1 MYNYFLNKIP
11 FLGAI
16 LVFISCQVET
26 QNTVP
31 LKQFTRLPAEKT
43 LVKFENTLTEGLNTN
58 ILMYEYFYNG
68 GGVAVGDLNG
78 DGLDD
83 LYFSANMVENR
94 LYLNRGDMEFADVT
108 QTAGVQTRPGPWKTG
123 VSMADVNGDGRLDIY
138 VCYSGSLP
146 PEKRKNEL
154 YINQGPNS
162 EGIPVFREMAAS
174 YGIDSEATSTQA
186 SFFDYDNDGDLDLF
200 LLNHNPKSLP
210 VLDEAST
217 ADILKTTDPAGP
229 QLFRNDGDTFTE
241 VTAEAGILRVALSYG
256 LGAGISDLND
266 DGWMDIYISN
276 DYTVPD
282 YLYLNN
288 GDGTFTDAIGE
299 ALGHTSHFSM
309 GNDIADVNN
318 DGYPDIFTLDML
330 PEDNKRQKLL
340 MAPDNYEKFEYNLN
354 VGFHH
359 QYMRN
364 MLHLNH
370 GNGLFS
376 EVGQL
381 AGVSNTDWSWAAL
394 LADFDNDGNKDLYV
408 TNGYFRDYTNQDF
421 LKFMAD
427 YLKNNQN
434 GLRRENILE
443 LVQRM
448 PSSNLTNY
456 LFKNKDGLFFEKKSE
471 DWGVHHQANSNG
483 AAYADLDNDGDLD
496 LIVNNIN
503 QPAFIYQNNA
513 DSLSSDRHFLRV
525 KLQGNPGNNQGIGA
539 KVTLYHQGRLQMI
552 EQMPSRGYQSSV
564 SPTLHFGLGE
574 VRKIDSLRVSWPGGL
589 SEKLTDVSSNQ
600 TLTLVQK
607 NASQKSPAPDVPP
620 ALFVEVT
627 PPIDHRSP
635 ENTINDFKRQPLM
648 VNPISFAGPVLCSGD
663 VTGDGKKDLYIGG
676 ESGQA
681 GKLYV
686 QQANGSFRLQY
697 SSDFESDKEF
707 QDTDALMADFTGDGL
722 PDLYVASG
730 GYGSLLPQ
738 DPLLQDR
745 LYVNDGTGTFTRD
758 PDLLPEMRSSTAA
771 IASEDLNGDGLPDLF
786 VGSRVIP
793 GRYPETP
800 PSYLLI
806 NEGGGKMVDKTK
818 DWYPEFSS
826 LGLVTDAN
834 WADLNGDGKKELIVV
849 GEWMPV
855 SVFEQAGKTLQS
867 ATDTF
872 FDEPQSGWWNTLHVT
887 DVNGDGLPDLLAGN
901 LGLNSQAKASDEQ
914 PAEMYFKDFDDN
926 GAVDPI
932 LSLYIEGEPYP
943 YLTRDELLDQI
954 SSMRT
959 RFTDYASYAEAK
971 LENIFSKS
979 ELEDLGYLRA
989 NTLETS
995 LFINQKDGGFAR
1007 ANLPAEAQ
1015 FSPVF
1020 SVVSEDLNGDG
1031 HLDFVLGGNI
1041 ERARLRFGKYD
1052 ANYGTV
1058 LLGDGQGNF
1067 SYLPQRNSGLHINGD
1082 VRGMQWLDG
1091 LLLVGINRQPLVA
1104 YQLQH
1109 EKIY

>member
-1 MYNYFLNKIP
+1 MCNYFLSKIQV
-11 FLGAI
+11 LAGI
-16 LVFISCQVET
+16 LLLLSCQVET
-26 QNTVP
+26 EKAPQT
-31 LKQFTRLPAEKT
+31 KQFTHLPTEKT
-43 LVKFENTLTEGLNTN
+43 RVLFENTLTEGLNTN

-83 LYFSANMVENR
+83 LYFSGNMVENQ
-94 LYLNRGDMEFADVT
+94 LYLNKGNLEFEDIT

-123 VSMADVNGDGRLDIY
+123 VSMADVNGDGWLDIY

-162 EGIPVFREMAAS
+162 DGIPVFEEMAAA

-217 ADILKTTDPAGP
+217 ADILKNMDPAGP

-256 LGAGISDLND
+256 LGAGISDLNG

-309 GNDIADVNN
+309 GNDIADINN

-330 PEDNKRQKLL
+330 PEDNRRQKLL

-370 GNGLFS
+370 GNGSFS

-394 LADFDNDGNKDLYV
+394 LADFDNDGHKDLYV

-421 LKFMAD
+421 LKYMAD

-434 GLRRENILE
+434 GLRRENILK
-443 LVQRM
+443 LVQSM

-456 LFKNKDGLFFEKKSE
+456 IFKNKDGLFFQKKSE
-471 DWGVHHQANSNG
+471 DWGVHQQANSNG

-503 QPAFIYQNNA
+503 QPAFIYRNNA
-513 DSLSSDRHFLRV
+513 DSLQSDQHFLRI
-525 KLQGNPGNNQGIGA
+525 KLQGKPGNNLGIGA
-539 KVTLYHQGRLQMI
+539 KVSLYYQDQLQVI

-564 SPTLHFGLGE
+564 SPTLHFGLGN
-574 VRKIDSLRVSWPGGL
+574 VGKIDSLWVTWPGGL

-600 TLTLVQK
+600 TLTLVQE
-607 NASQKSPAPDVPP
+607 NATKKRPATKIPPTLFAEVSPA
-620 ALFVEVT
+620 
-627 PPIDHRSP
+627 IDHRSP
-635 ENTINDFKRQPLM
+635 TNTINDFKRQPLM
-648 VNPISFAGPVLCSGD
+648 VNPLSFSGPVLCSGD
-663 VTGDGKKDLYIGG
+663 VTGDGKLDLYIGG

-681 GKLYV
+681 GKLYI
-686 QQANGSFRLQY
+686 QQADGSFRLQNANA
-697 SSDFESDKEF
+697 FEVDKAF
-707 QDTDALMADFTGDGL
+707 QDTDALMADFTGDGW

-730 GYGSLLPQ
+730 GYGSLMPQ

-745 LYVNDGTGTFTRD
+745 LYVNDGTGTFSRA
-758 PDLLPEMRSSTAA
+758 PDLLPEMHSSTGAVAA
-771 IASEDLNGDGLPDLF
+771 QDLNGDGLPDLF

-793 GRYPETP
+793 GRYPEIP

-806 NEGGGKMVDKTK
+806 NQGGGRMVDETE
-818 DWYPEFSS
+818 DWYPEFSR
-826 LGLVTDAN
+826 LGLVTDAS
-834 WADLNGDGKKELIVV
+834 WADLNGDGKAELIVV

-855 SVFEQAGKTLQS
+855 SIFEQTGETLQPS
-867 ATDTF
+867 TGTF
-872 FDEPQSGWWNTLHVT
+872 FDEPQSGWWNTLHVS
-887 DVNGDGLPDLLAGN
+887 DVNGDGLPDLLVGN
-901 LGLNSQAKASDEQ
+901 QGLNSQATASKEA

-926 GAVDPI
+926 GAIDPI

-959 RFTDYASYAEAK
+959 RFTDYASYADAK

-979 ELEDLGYLRA
+979 ELEDAGYLKA
-989 NTLETS
+989 TSLETS
-995 LFINQKDGGFAR
+995 LFINQKDGGFSQAS
-1007 ANLPAEAQ
+1007 LPAEAQ

-1020 SVVSEDLNGDG
+1020 SVIGEDLNGDG
-1031 HLDFVLGGNI
+1031 HLDFILGGNI

-1067 SYLPQRNSGLHINGD
+1067 SYLPQRNSGLDIKGD
-1082 VRGMQWLDG
+1082 VRSMQ
-1091 LLLVGINRQPLVA
+1091 LLNGVLYVGINRERLVA
-1104 YQLQH
+1104 YRLQNQ
-1109 EKIY
+1109 ENY